1 VSILVKTVWPSLSE
15 VGRIERTLFMLE
27 RLRDPTLRRRVTA
40 DLNKGEAHNA
50 MARAVCFNRL
60 GEIRDRSFDN
70 QRHRASGLNLI
81 VAAITLWNTVY
92 LESAASLLAKYHPLD
107 LSRYLLSAGST
118 STSRAI
124 THGTQIKG
132 WLKVG
137 SDPSEYPEMAS
148 ARLSVDKFPFR
159 EVSP

>member
-137 SDPSEYPEMAS
+137 SDPSEYPETAS
-148 ARLSVDKFPFR
+148 ARLSR
-159 EVSP
+159 